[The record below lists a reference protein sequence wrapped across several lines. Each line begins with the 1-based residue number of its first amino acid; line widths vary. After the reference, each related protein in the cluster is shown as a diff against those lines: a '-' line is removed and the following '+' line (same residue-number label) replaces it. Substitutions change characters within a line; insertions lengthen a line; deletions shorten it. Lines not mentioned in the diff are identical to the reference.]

1 VSSVIYNRTR
11 IPRDEAF
18 LFDPSRVGGLGANRI
33 HGFHPW
39 LLKLDPAGVL
49 YLSHPE
55 RSEGS
60 PPMRQYVAKMKILH
74 FVQRAQRENN
84 QSDKKYAFL

>member
-1 VSSVIYNRTR
+1 MLQKWRFFTSFRELREEIINPTKSTL
-11 IPRDEAF
+11 PRDEAF

-55 RSEGS
+55 R
-60 PPMRQYVAKMKILH
+60 
-74 FVQRAQRENN
+74 QRRICIDA
-84 QSDKKYAFL
+84 

>member
-1 VSSVIYNRTR
+1 MVYNRTR
-11 IPRDEAF
+11 IPRDETF
-18 LFDPSRVGGLGANRI
+18 LFDPSRVGGLEANRI

-55 RSEGS
+55 RLICHPVFLFCHPERSEGS
-60 PPMRQYVAKMKILH
+60 PLVRSNLRINADPSLR
-74 FVQRAQRENN
+74 
-84 QSDKKYAFL
+84 SG